1 MPINQLIFLRDRKI
15 RINAAEVL
23 HAVLLVM
30 VGRTSQQT
38 EDMEA
43 KSSAKESKLEELDL
57 LDNTFIFF
65 TSDHGYHLGQFGMP
79 LDKRL
84 PYDFD
89 IKVLQTCGSQ

>member
-1 MPINQLIFLRDRKI
+1 MPARALATRQMVEK
-15 RINAAEVL
+15 VV
-23 HAVLLVM
+23 HA
-30 VGRTSQQT
+30 
-38 EDMEA
+38 
-43 KSSAKESKLEELDL
+43 LEQYKL
-57 LDNTFIFF
+57 LDNTYILL

>member
-1 MPINQLIFLRDRKI
+1 MSNETVNKVD
-15 RINAAEVL
+15 EVFRNRWRT
-23 HAVLLVM
+23 LLSVDVM
-30 VGRTSQQT
+30 V
-38 EDMEA
+38 EKVVHA
-43 KSSAKESKLEELDL
+43 LEQYKL
-57 LDNTFIFF
+57 LDNTYILL